1 MKKNEPYF
9 WKSCLHLVYTFH
21 FWRRYFC
28 FAATITSGVAIS
40 TSWLIND
47 QMHHEVKE
55 RKNVL
60 ALVQKYSFPHHRCPA
75 TNQLAKCDAKP
86 SCCLWLYFESNAKMA
101 WFISFQGCRNLLK
114 IVNRILVCIGII
126 NLQLFKREYRLALLY
141 LALFHHH
148 HHWLFYANLI
158 QKL

>member
-1 MKKNEPYF
+1 M
-9 WKSCLHLVYTFH
+9 YTFH

-28 FAATITSGVAIS
+28 FAAAIITSGVAIS

-126 NLQLFKREYRLALLY
+126 NLQLFLQFFFPLQKKENLGNQFLSASGDIWLVPLLFSRIVC
-141 LALFHHH
+141 AS
-148 HHWLFYANLI
+148 
-158 QKL
+158 